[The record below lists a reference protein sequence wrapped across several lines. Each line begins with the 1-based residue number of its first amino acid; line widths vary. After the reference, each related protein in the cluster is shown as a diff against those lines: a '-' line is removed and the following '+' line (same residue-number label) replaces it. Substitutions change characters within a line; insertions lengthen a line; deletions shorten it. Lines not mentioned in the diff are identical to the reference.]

1 MTPDSAEFP
10 PAPAAPNSQR
20 AAASIFIFITVL
32 LDVLGLGVV
41 IPVLPQLLKGFL
53 GSYAQAAE
61 WTGIFGSV
69 FAAMQFLFS
78 PLIGALSD
86 RFGRRPV
93 LLMSN
98 CGLGV
103 DYLFMAVAPTIGWLF
118 IGRVISGIT
127 ASSIAT
133 AYAYVADV
141 TEPEKRARAFG
152 WIGAAFGLGFIIGS
166 GLGGLLSDP
175 TRGLVLP
182 GGFALHGGL
191 RLPFWVAA
199 CLSLANFA
207 YGFFVLPESLSK
219 ARRGAFELKR
229 ANPIASL
236 GFLASHRELLTLSF
250 VNFLIQSAHYS
261 LQICFV
267 LYGDYRFKWSQST
280 VGLILVAVGVFTS
293 LVQGLLTGFLVK
305 RLGERRAL
313 LIGLFFGA
321 AGFIIYG
328 VANTGVGFLIGVP
341 VMSLWGLSSPAIL
354 SLMTRRV
361 SHSEQGRLQGA
372 NTSVTSIAGI
382 PAPLVFGWVMSVFLG
397 PWRHVG
403 IPGAPFLL
411 SGGFLICALVLAYIA
426 TRPRH
431 ESAEHSA

>member
-1 MTPDSAEFP
+1 MTQDSVE
-10 PAPAAPNSQR
+10 PALAPQKR
-20 AAASIFIFITVL
+20 AAASIFIFVTVL

-53 GSYAQAAE
+53 GSYDQAAE
-61 WTGIFGSV
+61 WTGVFGSV

-93 LLMSN
+93 LLISN

-103 DYLFMAVAPTIGWLF
+103 DYLFMAVAPTIAWLF
-118 IGRVISGIT
+118 VGRVISGIT
-127 ASSIAT
+127 ASSIST

-152 WIGAAFGLGFIIGS
+152 GIGAAFGLGFIIGV
-166 GLGGLLSDP
+166 GIGGLLSDP
-175 TRGLVLP
+175 GRVLALP
-182 GGFALHGGL
+182 WGGVLHGSD
-191 RLPFWVAA
+191 RLPFWIAA
-199 CLSLANFA
+199 CLSLANFC
-207 YGFFVLPESLSK
+207 YGFFVLPESLPKS
-219 ARRGAFELKR
+219 RRGEFHLSR
-229 ANPIASL
+229 ANPIAALSFL
-236 GFLASHRELLTLSF
+236 GSHRELLTLSF

-267 LYGDYRFKWSQST
+267 LYGDYRFKWTQST

-293 LVQGLLTGFLVK
+293 VVQGLLTGVLVK

-321 AGFIIYG
+321 AGFLIYG
-328 VANTGVGFLIGVP
+328 FAQTGVQFLLGVP

-397 PWRHVG
+397 PWRHLGV
-403 IPGAPFLL
+403 PGAPFLL
-411 SGGFLICALVLAYIA
+411 SGGFLICALVLAYFA
-426 TRPRH
+426 TRPRPDA
-431 ESAEHSA
+431 AEHTA